1 MTMLCPCRRKLI
13 QMRSDVLSRFA
24 ALLLV
29 GAALVAG
36 GSSVSSQTAAL
47 GVPNRV
53 NEYPSVVSRGAW
65 VAIAW
70 AASSESAGT
79 DVYAAVSRDGGASFG
94 SPVRVNATDKQAS
107 VNGEQPPRVA
117 LVGGGSTPS
126 IVVVWTAKAASG
138 TALLSARSSD
148 GGRSFGASEP
158 VPGSDAAGN
167 RGWESIAV
175 DSATGRVYAVWLDHR
190 DTAAQ
195 AGAAHAAHQHGA
207 APSGAS
213 DGEGVERAQR
223 SQLFVGAL
231 GAGLPARGIARGVCY
246 CCKTA
251 AITAP
256 DGALYLAWRHVYAGN
271 QRDIAVS
278 ASRDGGRSFSDPVR
292 VSEDRWQ
299 LEGCPENGPSLA
311 VGNEGRVFVLW
322 PTLVKEPGGETL
334 RLFLS
339 STSDGR
345 RFAARAPVPTAGAAY
360 HPQLVTAP
368 DGTLVAA
375 WDELVSGAPR
385 RVRIARGRPSDGGQ
399 VRFDAMDLGSDTEGS
414 YPALTVTPTH
424 IVIAWT
430 ARGAAPKT
438 LRVRR
443 IPTGLDRRR

>member
-1 MTMLCPCRRKLI
+1 
-13 QMRSDVLSRFA
+13 MRSDLLSRFA

-36 GSSVSSQTAAL
+36 GPSVSTRTAAI

-53 NEYPSVVSRGAW
+53 NEYPSVASQGAW

-94 SPVRVNATDKQAS
+94 SPVRVNAVEKQAS
-107 VNGEQPPRVA
+107 INGEQPPRIAFVA
-117 LVGGGSTPS
+117 GTSGPS
-126 IVVVWTAKAASG
+126 IVVVWTAKAGSG
-138 TALLSARSSD
+138 TALLSARSND
-148 GGRSFGASEP
+148 GGRSFGASQP

-190 DTAAQ
+190 DTAAE
-195 AGAAHAAHQHGA
+195 AGAAHAAHQQRAA
-207 APSGAS
+207 APSGVS
-213 DGEGVERAQR
+213 SGEGGERAQR

-231 GAGLPARGIARGVCY
+231 GAELPARGIARGVCY

-278 ASRDGGRSFSDPVR
+278 TSRDRGRSFSDPVR

-311 VGNEGRVFVLW
+311 VGNQGRVFVLW
-322 PTLVKEPGGETL
+322 PTLVKERGGETL

-339 STSDGR
+339 STADGR
-345 RFAARAPVPTAGAAY
+345 RFAARAPLPTAGAAY
-360 HPQLVTAP
+360 HPQLIASP

-375 WDELVSGAPR
+375 WDEVVNGAPR
-385 RVRIARGRPSDGGQ
+385 RVRLARGRTDDHGQTQFEAIDLASD
-399 VRFDAMDLGSDTEGS
+399 AEGS
-414 YPALTVTPTH
+414 YPALAITPNH

-430 ARGAAPKT
+430 ARGAAPKA
-438 LRVRR
+438 LRVLRV
-443 IPTGLDRRR
+443 PTGPDRRR

>member
-1 MTMLCPCRRKLI
+1 
-13 QMRSDVLSRFA
+13 MRSDLLSRFA

-29 GAALVAG
+29 APRSSPAARRFRPGRRAI
-36 GSSVSSQTAAL
+36 

-53 NEYPSVVSRGAW
+53 NEYPSVASQGAW

-94 SPVRVNATDKQAS
+94 SPVRVNAVEKQAS
-107 VNGEQPPRVA
+107 INGEQPPRIAFVA
-117 LVGGGSTPS
+117 GTSGPLDRGGLDRESRQRDG
-126 IVVVWTAKAASG
+126 A
-138 TALLSARSSD
+138 LSARSND
-148 GGRSFGASEP
+148 GGRSFGASQP

-190 DTAAQ
+190 DTAAE

-207 APSGAS
+207 AAPSGVSSGEVGSARSGRSCSWVRSAPSCRRAAS
-213 DGEGVERAQR
+213 RAA
-223 SQLFVGAL
+223 S
-231 GAGLPARGIARGVCY
+231 CY

-278 ASRDGGRSFSDPVR
+278 TSRDRGRSFSDPVR

-311 VGNEGRVFVLW
+311 VGNQGRVFVLW
-322 PTLVKEPGGETL
+322 PTLVKERGGETL

-339 STSDGR
+339 STADGR
-345 RFAARAPVPTAGAAY
+345 RFAARAPLPTAGAAY
-360 HPQLVTAP
+360 HPQLIASP

-375 WDELVSGAPR
+375 WDEVVNGAPR
-385 RVRIARGRPSDGGQ
+385 RVRLARGRTDDHGQTQFEAIDLASDAEGPIRRWPSP
-399 VRFDAMDLGSDTEGS
+399 RTTS
-414 YPALTVTPTH
+414 
-424 IVIAWT
+424 
-430 ARGAAPKT
+430 
-438 LRVRR
+438 
-443 IPTGLDRRR
+443 

>member
-1 MTMLCPCRRKLI
+1 
-13 QMRSDVLSRFA
+13 MRSDLLSRFA

-36 GSSVSSQTAAL
+36 GPSVSTRTAAI

-53 NEYPSVVSRGAW
+53 NEYPSVASQGAW

-94 SPVRVNATDKQAS
+94 SPVRVNAVDKQAS
-107 VNGEQPPRVA
+107 INGEQPPRIAFVA
-117 LVGGGSTPS
+117 GTSGPS
-126 IVVVWTAKAASG
+126 IVVVWTAKAGSG
-138 TALLSARSSD
+138 TALLSARSND
-148 GGRSFGASEP
+148 GGRSFGASQP

-190 DTAAQ
+190 DTAAE

-207 APSGAS
+207 AAPSGVS
-213 DGEGVERAQR
+213 SGEGGERAQR

-231 GAGLPARGIARGVCY
+231 GAELPARGIARGVCY

-278 ASRDGGRSFSDPVR
+278 TSRDRGRSFSDPVR

-311 VGNEGRVFVLW
+311 VGNQGRVFVLW
-322 PTLVKEPGGETL
+322 PTLVKERGGETL

-339 STSDGR
+339 STADGR
-345 RFAARAPVPTAGAAY
+345 RFAARAPLPTAGAAY
-360 HPQLVTAP
+360 HPQLIASP

-375 WDELVSGAPR
+375 WDEVVNGAPR
-385 RVRIARGRPSDGGQ
+385 RVRLARGRTDDHGQTQFEAIDLASD
-399 VRFDAMDLGSDTEGS
+399 AEGS
-414 YPALTVTPTH
+414 YPALAIIPNH

-430 ARGAAPKT
+430 ARGAAPKA
-438 LRVRR
+438 LRVLRV
-443 IPTGLDRRR
+443 PTGPDRRR

>member
-1 MTMLCPCRRKLI
+1 MGSTL
-13 QMRSDVLSRFA
+13 VSRLA
-24 ALLLV
+24 ALLLI

-36 GSSVSSQTAAL
+36 GPSVSSQTAAI

-53 NEYPSVVSRGAW
+53 NEYPSVASQGAW

-94 SPVRVNATDKQAS
+94 SPVRVNAVEKQAS
-107 VNGEQPPRVA
+107 VNGEQPPRIAFVA
-117 LVGGGSTPS
+117 GKSGPS
-126 IVVVWTAKAASG
+126 IVVVWTAKAGSG

-148 GGRSFGASEP
+148 GGRSFGAAQP

-195 AGAAHAAHQHGA
+195 AGGAHAAHQHGA
-207 APSGAS
+207 AAPSGAS
-213 DGEGVERAQR
+213 SGEGVERAQR

-231 GAGLPARGIARGVCY
+231 GAELPARGIARGVCY

-271 QRDIAVS
+271 QRDIAFS
-278 ASRDGGRSFSDPVR
+278 TSRDRGRSFSDPVR

-311 VGNEGRVFVLW
+311 VGTQGRVFVLW
-322 PTLVKEPGGETL
+322 PTLVKERGGETL

-339 STSDGR
+339 STADGR
-345 RFAARAPVPTAGAAY
+345 RFAARAPLPTAGAAY
-360 HPQLVTAP
+360 HPQLVAAA

-375 WDELVSGAPR
+375 WDEVVNGAPR
-385 RVRIARGRPSDGGQ
+385 RVRLARGRTDDQGRTQFEAIDP
-399 VRFDAMDLGSDTEGS
+399 ASDTEGS
-414 YPALTVTPTH
+414 YPAVALTPNHV
-424 IVIAWT
+424 VIAWT
-430 ARGAAPKT
+430 ARGAAPKA
-438 LRVRR
+438 LRVLRV
-443 IPTGLDRRR
+443 PTGPDRRR